1 MAASAVELWWFKP
14 LFFLDPFWQSV
25 VVEDMFISFMG
36 AAGEEGMGG
45 AELRVEAWLLHS
57 TSLKPELDDDIGTQG
72 SKCKAKEI
80 NDNEDNWAKLN
91 REKLLS
97 LTQ

>member
-1 MAASAVELWWFKP
+1 
-14 LFFLDPFWQSV
+14 
-25 VVEDMFISFMG
+25 MFISFMG

-80 NDNEDNWAKLN
+80 NDNEDN
-91 REKLLS
+91 
-97 LTQ
+97 